1 MAGERCVVNGRS
13 LFTVHCS
20 LFTKNAMSAF
30 DYIALDAKGKE
41 CKGVMEGDTARQVRQ
56 MLRDKAL
63 MPLEITENN
72 AKVQSKK
79 SGRQSSAISSTR
91 FFQRS
96 ISATEL
102 ALLTRQLATLIQA
115 ALPLDETLS
124 AVANQTEKQRIKSML
139 YAIRSRVLEG
149 HSLAMGLA
157 DYPKVFP
164 EMYRATVDAGE
175 QSGHLDTVL
184 ERLADYT
191 ESRQEIQGKVRQ
203 ALIYPA
209 FLSLFAV
216 AIVIFMMTSI
226 VPQVVSVFEDTGQQ
240 LPGLTLS
247 LIAISDFVVDYGMF
261 LFVVIVA
268 MIIGFQA
275 LLKRPAFVMKYHMFL
290 FRLPLI
296 RRLVRGLNA
305 ALFTRTFSILTG
317 SGVTIIE
324 AMTISAKVV
333 ANLPMRKAVLQAAE
347 RVREGSGIKNA
358 LDHSKLFPPMT
369 LQLIASG
376 ENSGKLEEMLERAS
390 TQLEREQVT
399 LIAYIVGILE
409 PVIIL
414 AMGLMVLLIV
424 LGILLPIFD
433 LNSLVK

>member
-1 MAGERCVVNGRS
+1 MA
-13 LFTVHCS
+13 
-20 LFTKNAMSAF
+20 AF

-41 CKGVMEGDTARQVRQ
+41 KKGIVEGDTARQVRQ
-56 MLRDKAL
+56 MLRDKGL
-63 MPLEITENN
+63 MTLEITESRKKAQDSDRN
-72 AKVQSKK
+72 AKNVPRFLQR
-79 SGRQSSAISSTR
+79 GISS
-91 FFQRS
+91 
-96 ISATEL
+96 TEL

-124 AVANQTEKQRIKSML
+124 AVANQTDKPRIKSML

-149 HSLAMGLA
+149 HSLAVGLG

-164 EMYRATVDAGE
+164 ELYRATVDAGE

-209 FLSLFAV
+209 FLSIFAI

-226 VPQVVSVFEDTGQQ
+226 VPQVVSVFEDTGQD
-240 LPGLTLS
+240 LPGLTIS
-247 LIAISDFVVDYGMF
+247 LIVMSDFVVDYGMLMLVVVIG
-261 LFVVIVA
+261 LFV
-268 MIIGFQA
+268 GFQV
-275 LLKRPAFVMKYHMFL
+275 LLTKPAFVMKYHMFL
-290 FRLPLI
+290 FRLPI
-296 RRLVRGLNA
+296 IQRLVRGLNA

-317 SGVTIIE
+317 SGVTVLE
-324 AMTISAKVV
+324 AMKISAKVV
-333 ANLPMRKAVLQAAE
+333 ANLPMRKAILQATD

-358 LDHSKLFPPMT
+358 LEHSKLFPPMT

-390 TQLEREQVT
+390 VQLEREQVT

-414 AMGLMVLLIV
+414 AMGLMVLMIV

>member
-1 MAGERCVVNGRS
+1 MA
-13 LFTVHCS
+13 
-20 LFTKNAMSAF
+20 AF

-41 CKGVMEGDTARQVRQ
+41 RKGVLEGDTARQVRQ
-56 MLRDKAL
+56 MLRDKGL
-63 MPLEITENN
+63 TTLEITESHQK
-72 AKVQSKK
+72 AQSKR
-79 SGRQSSAISSTR
+79 SGGASSAPR
-91 FFQRS
+91 LFQRG
-96 ISATEL
+96 ISTTEL

-115 ALPLDETLS
+115 ALPLDETLA
-124 AVANQTEKQRIKSML
+124 AVANQTEKPRIKSML
-139 YAIRSRVLEG
+139 FAIRSRVLEG
-149 HSLAMGLA
+149 HSLAVGLG

-164 EMYRATVDAGE
+164 ELYRATVDAGE

-226 VPQVVSVFEDTGQQ
+226 VPQVVSVFEDTGQE
-240 LPGLTLS
+240 LPGLTIS
-247 LIAISDFVVDYGMF
+247 LIAMSDFVVDYG
-261 LFVVIVA
+261 LFMLLVIVA
-268 MIIGFQA
+268 AVIGFQV
-275 LLKRPAFVMKYHMFL
+275 LLTRPAFVMKYHMFL
-290 FRLPLI
+290 FRLPI
-296 RRLVRGLNA
+296 IQRLVRGLNA
-305 ALFTRTFSILTG
+305 AMFTRTFSILTG
-317 SGVTIIE
+317 SGVTVIE
-324 AMTISAKVV
+324 AMRISAKVV
-333 ANLPMRKAVLQAAE
+333 ANLPMREAILQATD

-358 LDHSKLFPPMT
+358 LDQSKLFPPMT

-390 TQLEREQVT
+390 VQLEREQVT

-414 AMGLMVLLIV
+414 TMGLMVLMIV

>member
-1 MAGERCVVNGRS
+1 MA
-13 LFTVHCS
+13 
-20 LFTKNAMSAF
+20 AF

-41 CKGVMEGDTARQVRQ
+41 RKGVIEGDAARQVRQ
-56 MLRDKAL
+56 LLRDKGL
-63 MPLEITENN
+63 IPLEITESN
-72 AKVQSKK
+72 KK
-79 SGRQSSAISSTR
+79 ADNKQGGGKSSILKQPR
-91 FFQRS
+91 FLQRS
-96 ISATEL
+96 ISTTEL

-115 ALPLDETLS
+115 ALPLDETLA
-124 AVANQTEKQRIKSML
+124 AVANQAEKQRIKSML
-139 YAIRSRVLEG
+139 FAIRSRVLEG
-149 HSLAMGLA
+149 HSLAAGLA
-157 DYPKVFP
+157 AYPKVFP
-164 EMYRATVDAGE
+164 ELYRATVDAGE

-209 FLSLFAV
+209 FLSLFAI

-226 VPQVVSVFEDTGQQ
+226 VPQVVSVFEDTGQE
-240 LPGLTLS
+240 LPGLTIS
-247 LIAISDFVVDYGMF
+247 LIAMSDFVVDYGV
-261 LFVVIVA
+261 LLLLAIVA
-268 MIIGFQA
+268 IFAGFKM
-275 LLKRPAFVMKYHMFL
+275 LLTRPAFVMKYHQFL
-290 FRLPLI
+290 FRIPLI
-296 RRLVRGLNA
+296 QRLVRGLNA

-317 SGVTIIE
+317 SGVSVLE
-324 AMTISAKVV
+324 AMKISAKVV
-333 ANLPMRKAVLQAAE
+333 ANLPMREAILEATD
-347 RVREGSGIKNA
+347 RVREGTGIKNA

-376 ENSGKLEEMLERAS
+376 EGSGKLEEMLERAS
-390 TQLEREQVT
+390 MQLEREQVT

-414 AMGLMVLLIV
+414 TMGLMVLLIV

>member
-1 MAGERCVVNGRS
+1 MA
-13 LFTVHCS
+13 
-20 LFTKNAMSAF
+20 AF
-30 DYIALDAKGKE
+30 DYVAFDAKGKE
-41 CKGVMEGDTARQVRQ
+41 RKGIIEGDSAKQVRQ
-56 MLRDKAL
+56 LLRDKSL
-63 MPLEITENN
+63 MPLEITE
-72 AKVQSKK
+72 SKQK
-79 SGRQSSAISSTR
+79 AQGKRSAHSTG
-91 FFQRS
+91 FNKPLFLQRS

-115 ALPLDETLS
+115 ALPLDETLF
-124 AVANQTEKQRIKSML
+124 AVANQTDKPRIKSML

-149 HSLAMGLA
+149 HSLATGLA

-164 EMYRATVDAGE
+164 ELYRATVDAGE

-209 FLSLFAV
+209 FLSMFAI
-216 AIVIFMMTSI
+216 AIVVFMMTSI
-226 VPQVVSVFEDTGQQ
+226 VPQVVSVFEDTGQE
-240 LPGLTLS
+240 LPGLTIS
-247 LIAISDFVVDYGMF
+247 LIAMSDFVVDYG
-261 LFVVIVA
+261 LFVLVLVVA
-268 MIIGFQA
+268 AFVGFQV
-275 LLKRPAFVMKYHMFL
+275 LLTKPAFVMKYHMFL
-290 FRLPLI
+290 FRLPI
-296 RRLVRGLNA
+296 IQNLVRGLNA

-317 SGVTIIE
+317 SGVTILE
-324 AMTISAKVV
+324 AMKISAKVV
-333 ANLPMRKAVLQAAE
+333 ANLPMRKAILEATD
-347 RVREGSGIKNA
+347 RVREGTGIKNA
-358 LDHSKLFPPMT
+358 LEHSKLFPPMT

-390 TQLEREQVT
+390 VQLEREQVT

>member
-1 MAGERCVVNGRS
+1 MA
-13 LFTVHCS
+13 
-20 LFTKNAMSAF
+20 AF

-41 CKGVMEGDTARQVRQ
+41 LKGIVEGDGAKQVRQ
-56 MLRDKAL
+56 LLRDKGL
-63 MPLEITENN
+63 MPLEITES
-72 AKVQSKK
+72 SKAAQGK
-79 SGRQSSAISSTR
+79 QRSGKTSSLNKPL
-91 FFQRS
+91 FLQRS
-96 ISATEL
+96 ISSTEL

-124 AVANQTEKQRIKSML
+124 AVADQTDKPRIKSML

-149 HSLAMGLA
+149 HSLAVGLA

-164 EMYRATVDAGE
+164 ELYRATVDAGE

-226 VPQVVSVFEDTGQQ
+226 VPQVVSVFEDTGQE
-240 LPGLTLS
+240 LPGLTLT
-247 LIAISDFVVDYGMF
+247 LIAMSDFVVDYG
-261 LFVVIVA
+261 LFMLVI
-268 MIIGFQA
+268 IIAAFVGFQMA
-275 LLKRPAFVMKYHMFL
+275 LTRPAFVMKYHMFL
-290 FRLPLI
+290 FRLPI
-296 RRLVRGLNA
+296 IQRLVRGLNA
-305 ALFTRTFSILTG
+305 ALFTRTFSILSG
-317 SGVTIIE
+317 SGVSVLE
-324 AMTISAKVV
+324 AMKISAKVV
-333 ANLPMRKAVLQAAE
+333 ANLPMREAILQATD
-347 RVREGSGIKNA
+347 RVREGTGIKNA
-358 LDHSKLFPPMT
+358 LEHSKLFPPMT

-390 TQLEREQVT
+390 MQLEREQVT

-414 AMGLMVLLIV
+414 AMGLMVLMIV

>member
-1 MAGERCVVNGRS
+1 MA
-13 LFTVHCS
+13 
-20 LFTKNAMSAF
+20 AF
-30 DYIALDAKGKE
+30 DYLALDAKGKE
-41 CKGVMEGDTARQVRQ
+41 VKGIIEGDSGKQIRQL
-56 MLRDKAL
+56 LRDKKL
-63 MPLEITENN
+63 MPLEITE
-72 AKVQSKK
+72 SKQK
-79 SGRQSSAISSTR
+79 AQGKRSGGHNVGLHKPL
-91 FFQRS
+91 FLQRS

-124 AVANQTEKQRIKSML
+124 AVANQADKPRIKSML

-149 HSLAMGLA
+149 HSLATGLA

-164 EMYRATVDAGE
+164 ELYRATVDAGE

-209 FLSLFAV
+209 FLSMFAI
-216 AIVIFMMTSI
+216 AIVVFMMTSI
-226 VPQVVSVFEDTGQQ
+226 VPQVVSVFEDTGQE
-240 LPGLTLS
+240 LPGLTIS
-247 LIAISDFVVDYGMF
+247 LIAMSDFVVDYGMF
-261 LFVVIVA
+261 MLIVVVAAFV
-268 MIIGFQA
+268 GFQVM
-275 LLKRPAFVMKYHMFL
+275 LTKPAFVMKYHLFL
-290 FRLPLI
+290 FRLPI
-296 RRLVRGLNA
+296 IQNLVRGLNA

-317 SGVTIIE
+317 SGVSILE
-324 AMTISAKVV
+324 AMKISAKVV
-333 ANLPMRKAVLQAAE
+333 ANLPMRKAILEATD
-347 RVREGSGIKNA
+347 RVREGTGVKNA
-358 LDHSKLFPPMT
+358 LEHSKLFPPMT

-390 TQLEREQVT
+390 VQLEREQVT

>member
-1 MAGERCVVNGRS
+1 MA
-13 LFTVHCS
+13 
-20 LFTKNAMSAF
+20 AF

-41 CKGVMEGDTARQVRQ
+41 RKGVEEGDTARQVRQ
-56 MLRDKAL
+56 MLRDKGL
-63 MPLEITENN
+63 MPLEITES
-72 AKVQSKK
+72 SKK
-79 SGRQSSAISSTR
+79 AQGKQGSDKGSALKKPL
-91 FFQRS
+91 FLQRS
-96 ISATEL
+96 ISTTEL

-115 ALPLDETLS
+115 GLPLDETLA
-124 AVANQTEKQRIKSML
+124 AVAKQTEKQRIKSML
-139 YAIRSRVLEG
+139 FAIRSRVLEG
-149 HSLAMGLA
+149 HSMAAGLA

-164 EMYRATVDAGE
+164 ELYRATVDAGE

-209 FLSLFAV
+209 FLSIFAI
-216 AIVIFMMTSI
+216 AIVVFMMTSI

-240 LPGLTLS
+240 LPGLTIS
-247 LIAISDFVVDYGMF
+247 LIALSDFVVDYGLF
-261 LFVVIVA
+261 LLVIVVGL
-268 MIIGFQA
+268 IVGFQM
-275 LLKRPAFVMKYHMFL
+275 LLTRPAFVMKYHLFL

-296 RRLVRGLNA
+296 QRLVRGLNA
-305 ALFTRTFSILTG
+305 ALFTRTFSILNG
-317 SGVTIIE
+317 SGVSVLE
-324 AMTISAKVV
+324 AMKISAKVV
-333 ANLPMRKAVLQAAE
+333 ANLPMREAILEATD
-347 RVREGSGIKNA
+347 RVREGTGIKNA
-358 LDHSKLFPPMT
+358 LEHSKLFPPMT

-390 TQLEREQVT
+390 IQLEREQVT

-414 AMGLMVLLIV
+414 SMGIMVLLIV

>member
-1 MAGERCVVNGRS
+1 MA
-13 LFTVHCS
+13 
-20 LFTKNAMSAF
+20 AF

-41 CKGVMEGDTARQVRQ
+41 SKGVVEGDGAKQVRQ
-56 MLRDKAL
+56 ILRDKGL
-63 MPLEITENN
+63 IPLEITE
-72 AKVQSKK
+72 SIKK
-79 SGRQSSAISSTR
+79 AQGKQSSGLHKPL
-91 FFQRS
+91 FLQRS

-115 ALPLDETLS
+115 ALPLDETLL
-124 AVANQTEKQRIKSML
+124 AVAKQTEKPRIKSML

-149 HSLAMGLA
+149 HSLAVGLA

-164 EMYRATVDAGE
+164 ELYRATVDAGE

-209 FLSLFAV
+209 FLSLFAI
-216 AIVIFMMTSI
+216 AIVVFMMTSI
-226 VPQVVSVFEDTGQQ
+226 VPQVVSVFEDTGQE
-240 LPGLTLS
+240 LPGLTIS
-247 LIAISDFVVDYGMF
+247 LITMSDFVVDYGMF
-261 LFVVIVA
+261 MFVVIIA
-268 MIIGFQA
+268 AFAGFRV
-275 LLKRPAFVMKYHMFL
+275 LLTKPAFVMKYHLFL
-290 FRLPLI
+290 FRLPI
-296 RRLVRGLNA
+296 IQRLVRGLNA

-317 SGVTIIE
+317 SGVNILE
-324 AMTISAKVV
+324 AMKISAKVV
-333 ANLPMRKAVLQAAE
+333 ASLPMREAILEATD
-347 RVREGSGIKNA
+347 RVREGVTINNA
-358 LDHSKLFPPMT
+358 LGHSKLFPPMT

-390 TQLEREQVT
+390 VQLEREQVT

>member
-1 MAGERCVVNGRS
+1 MA
-13 LFTVHCS
+13 
-20 LFTKNAMSAF
+20 AF
-30 DYIALDAKGKE
+30 DYIVLDAKGKE
-41 CKGVMEGDTARQVRQ
+41 RKGIIEGDTARQVRQ
-56 MLRDKAL
+56 LLRDKGL
-63 MPLEITENN
+63 MPLEITE
-72 AKVQSKK
+72 SKK
-79 SGRQSSAISSTR
+79 KAQGKQKTGKSSSLNLPLL
-91 FFQRS
+91 FQRS

-102 ALLTRQLATLIQA
+102 ALLTRQLATLVQA

-124 AVANQTEKQRIKSML
+124 AVANQADKPRIKSML

-149 HSLAMGLA
+149 HSLATGLG

-164 EMYRATVDAGE
+164 ELYRATVDAGE

-216 AIVIFMMTSI
+216 SIVVFMMTSI
-226 VPQVVSVFEDTGQQ
+226 VPQVVSVFEDTGQE

-247 LIAISDFVVDYGMF
+247 LIAMSDFVVDYGVFM
-261 LFVVIVA
+261 FVVLVSA
-268 MIIGFQA
+268 VIGFQV
-275 LLKRPAFVMKYHMFL
+275 LLTRPAFVFKYHLFL
-290 FRLPLI
+290 FRLPI
-296 RRLVRGLNA
+296 IQRLVRGLNA

-317 SGVTIIE
+317 SGVTVLE
-324 AMTISAKVV
+324 SMKISAKVV
-333 ANLPMRKAVLQAAE
+333 ANLPMREAILEATD
-347 RVREGSGIKNA
+347 RVREGTGIKNA
-358 LDHSKLFPPMT
+358 LEQSKLFPPMT

-390 TQLEREQVT
+390 VQLEREQVT

-414 AMGLMVLLIV
+414 TMGILVLLIV

>member
-1 MAGERCVVNGRS
+1 MA
-13 LFTVHCS
+13 
-20 LFTKNAMSAF
+20 AF
-30 DYIALDAKGKE
+30 DYIALNAKGKE
-41 CKGVMEGDTARQVRQ
+41 QKGVIEGDTSRHVRQ
-56 MLRDKAL
+56 MLRDKGL
-63 MPLEITENN
+63 TPLEITE
-72 AKVQSKK
+72 SRKK
-79 SGRQSSAISSTR
+79 AQGKSSSGKGSSLASMQL
-91 FFQRS
+91 FQRG

-124 AVANQTEKQRIKSML
+124 AVANQADKPRIKSML

-149 HSLAMGLA
+149 HSLAVGLG
-157 DYPKVFP
+157 DFPKVFP
-164 EMYRATVDAGE
+164 ELYRATVEAGE

-209 FLSLFAV
+209 FLSLFAI
-216 AIVIFMMTSI
+216 AIVVFMMTSI
-226 VPQVVSVFEDTGQQ
+226 VPQVVSVFEDTGQT
-240 LPGLTLS
+240 LPGLTIS
-247 LIAISDFVVDYGMF
+247 LIAMSDFVVNYGMF
-261 LFVVIVA
+261 LLFFVIA
-268 MIIGFQA
+268 AIIGFQM
-275 LLKRPAFVMKYHMFL
+275 LLRKPAFVKKYHLFL
-290 FRLPLI
+290 FKVPI
-296 RRLVRGLNA
+296 IQRLVRGLNA

-317 SGVTIIE
+317 SGVTVME
-324 AMTISAKVV
+324 AMKISAKVV
-333 ANLPMRKAVLQAAE
+333 ANLPMRDAILEATD

-358 LDHSKLFPPMT
+358 LEQSKLFPPMT

-390 TQLEREQVT
+390 VQLEREQVT

-414 AMGLMVLLIV
+414 TMGILVLLIV

>member
-1 MAGERCVVNGRS
+1 MA
-13 LFTVHCS
+13 
-20 LFTKNAMSAF
+20 AF

-41 CKGVMEGDTARQVRQ
+41 HKGVVEGDTARQVRQ
-56 MLRDKAL
+56 MLRDKGL
-63 MPLEITENN
+63 MTLEITESHQK
-72 AKVQSKK
+72 AQSKRS
-79 SGRQSSAISSTR
+79 SGTTAPRL
-91 FFQRS
+91 FQRG
-96 ISATEL
+96 ISTTEL

-115 ALPLDETLS
+115 ALPLDETLA
-124 AVANQTEKQRIKSML
+124 AVANQTEKPRIKSML
-139 YAIRSRVLEG
+139 FAIRSRVLEG
-149 HSLAMGLA
+149 HSLAVGLA

-164 EMYRATVDAGE
+164 ELYRATVDAGE

-216 AIVIFMMTSI
+216 AIVVFMMTSI
-226 VPQVVSVFEDTGQQ
+226 VPQVVSVFEDTGQE

-247 LIAISDFVVDYGMF
+247 LIAMSDFVVDYGM
-261 LFVVIVA
+261 LMLLVIVA
-268 MIIGFQA
+268 AVIGFQV
-275 LLKRPAFVMKYHMFL
+275 LLTRPAFVMKYHMFL
-290 FRLPLI
+290 FRLPI
-296 RRLVRGLNA
+296 IQRLVRGLNA
-305 ALFTRTFSILTG
+305 AMFTRTFSILTG
-317 SGVTIIE
+317 SGVTVIE
-324 AMTISAKVV
+324 AMKISAKVV
-333 ANLPMRKAVLQAAE
+333 ANLPMREAILQATE

-358 LDHSKLFPPMT
+358 LDDSKLFPPMT

-390 TQLEREQVT
+390 VQLEREQVT

-414 AMGLMVLLIV
+414 TMGIMVLLIV

>member
-1 MAGERCVVNGRS
+1 MA
-13 LFTVHCS
+13 
-20 LFTKNAMSAF
+20 AF

-41 CKGVMEGDTARQVRQ
+41 KKGVIEGDTARQVRQ
-56 MLRDKAL
+56 TLRDKGL
-63 MPLEITENN
+63 MTLEITESHQK
-72 AKVQSKK
+72 AQSKR
-79 SGRQSSAISSTR
+79 SRSSATSPL
-91 FFQRS
+91 FQRG
-96 ISATEL
+96 ISTTEL

-115 ALPLDETLS
+115 ALPLDETLA
-124 AVANQTEKQRIKSML
+124 AVASQAEKPRIKSML
-139 YAIRSRVLEG
+139 FAIRSRVLEG
-149 HSLAMGLA
+149 HSLAVGLA

-164 EMYRATVDAGE
+164 ELYRATVDAGE

-216 AIVIFMMTSI
+216 AIVVFMMTSI
-226 VPQVVSVFEDTGQQ
+226 VPQVVSVFEDTGQT
-240 LPGLTLS
+240 LPGLTIS
-247 LIAISDFVVDYGMF
+247 LIVMSDFVAAYGM
-261 LFVVIVA
+261 LMLLVIIA
-268 MIIGFQA
+268 MVIGFQV
-275 LLKRPAFVMKYHMFL
+275 LMTRPAFVMKYHRFL
-290 FRLPLI
+290 FHLPLI
-296 RRLVRGLNA
+296 QRLVRGLNA
-305 ALFTRTFSILTG
+305 AMFTRTFSILTG
-317 SGVTIIE
+317 SGVAVVE
-324 AMTISAKVV
+324 AMKISAKVV
-333 ANLPMRKAVLQAAE
+333 ANLPMREAILQATDS
-347 RVREGSGIKNA
+347 VREGRGIKNA

-390 TQLEREQVT
+390 VQLEREQVT

-414 AMGLMVLLIV
+414 TMGIMVLLIV

-433 LNSLVK
+433 LNALVQ

>member
-1 MAGERCVVNGRS
+1 MA
-13 LFTVHCS
+13 
-20 LFTKNAMSAF
+20 AF

-41 CKGVMEGDTARQVRQ
+41 KKGVAEGDTARQVRQ
-56 MLRDKAL
+56 ILRDQGL
-63 MPLEITENN
+63 TTLEISESNKS
-72 AKVQSKK
+72 ASKK
-79 SGRQSSAISSTR
+79 QNKGDNKNSSSHTPQFLQRGISS
-91 FFQRS
+91 
-96 ISATEL
+96 TEL

-115 ALPLDETLS
+115 ALPLDETLA
-124 AVANQTEKQRIKSML
+124 AVGNQTEKQRIKSML
-139 YAIRSRVLEG
+139 FAIRSRVLEG
-149 HSLAMGLA
+149 HSLAVGLA

-164 EMYRATVDAGE
+164 ELYRATVDAGE

-209 FLSLFAV
+209 FLSLFAI
-216 AIVIFMMTSI
+216 AIVVFMMTSI
-226 VPQVVSVFEDTGQQ
+226 VPQVVSVFEDTGQE

-247 LIAISDFVVDYGMF
+247 LIAMSDFFVSYGF
-261 LFVVIVA
+261 YILIFVIAAFV
-268 MIIGFQA
+268 GFQM
-275 LLKRPAFVMKYHMFL
+275 LLTRPAFVMKYHMFL
-290 FRLPLI
+290 FRLPI
-296 RRLVRGLNA
+296 IQRLVRGLNA

-317 SGVTIIE
+317 SGVTVLE

-333 ANLPMRKAVLQAAE
+333 ANLPMRAAVLEATN
-347 RVREGSGIKNA
+347 RVREGTGIKNA
-358 LDHSKLFPPMT
+358 LEKSKLFPPMT

-376 ENSGKLEEMLERAS
+376 EASGKLEEMLERAS
-390 TQLEREQVT
+390 VQLEREQVT

-414 AMGLMVLLIV
+414 TMGIMVLLIV

>member
-1 MAGERCVVNGRS
+1 MA
-13 LFTVHCS
+13 
-20 LFTKNAMSAF
+20 AF

-41 CKGVMEGDTARQVRQ
+41 KKGVVEGDTARQVRQ
-56 MLRDKAL
+56 MLRDKGL
-63 MPLEITENN
+63 MTLEITESHQK
-72 AKVQSKK
+72 AQSKR
-79 SGRQSSAISSTR
+79 SGGAAGLRL
-91 FFQRS
+91 FQRG
-96 ISATEL
+96 ISTTEL

-115 ALPLDETLS
+115 ALPLDETLA
-124 AVANQTEKQRIKSML
+124 AVANQAEKPRIKSML
-139 YAIRSRVLEG
+139 FAIRSRVLEG
-149 HSLAMGLA
+149 HSLAVGLA

-164 EMYRATVDAGE
+164 ELYRATVDAGE

-216 AIVIFMMTSI
+216 AIVVFMMTSI
-226 VPQVVSVFEDTGQQ
+226 VPQVVSVFEDTGQT

-247 LIAISDFVVDYGMF
+247 LIAISDFVVDYGM
-261 LFVVIVA
+261 LMLLVTIA
-268 MIIGFQA
+268 MVIGFQV
-275 LLKRPAFVMKYHMFL
+275 LLTRPAFVMKYHMFL
-290 FRLPLI
+290 FHLPI
-296 RRLVRGLNA
+296 IQRLVRGLNA
-305 ALFTRTFSILTG
+305 AMFTRTFSILTG
-317 SGVTIIE
+317 SGVAVIE
-324 AMTISAKVV
+324 AMKISAKVV
-333 ANLPMRKAVLQAAE
+333 ANLPMREAILQATD

-390 TQLEREQVT
+390 VQLEREQVT

-414 AMGLMVLLIV
+414 TMGMMVLLIV

-433 LNSLVK
+433 LNTLVK

>member
-1 MAGERCVVNGRS
+1 MA
-13 LFTVHCS
+13 
-20 LFTKNAMSAF
+20 AF
-30 DYIALDAKGKE
+30 DYIALDANGKE
-41 CKGVMEGDTARQVRQ
+41 IKGVIEGDASRQVRQ
-56 MLRDKAL
+56 QLRDKGL
-63 MPLEITENN
+63 MPLEITESHKK
-72 AKVQSKK
+72 AQSKQSAK
-79 SGRQSSAISSTR
+79 GSGQGSALARSR
-91 FFQRS
+91 LFQRG
-96 ISATEL
+96 IGTTEL

-124 AVANQTEKQRIKSML
+124 AVADQTEKPRIKSML

-149 HSLAMGLA
+149 HTLAVGLG

-164 EMYRATVDAGE
+164 ELYRATVDAGE

-191 ESRQEIQGKVRQ
+191 ESRQEIQSKVSQ

-209 FLSLFAV
+209 FLSLFAI
-216 AIVIFMMTSI
+216 AIVVFMMTSI
-226 VPQVVSVFEDTGQQ
+226 VPQVVSVFEDTGQE
-240 LPGLTLS
+240 LPGLTLT
-247 LIAISDFVVDYGMF
+247 LIAMSDFVVDYGMF
-261 LFVVIVA
+261 IFLVVIAAV
-268 MIIGFQA
+268 IGFQVM
-275 LLKRPAFVMKYHMFL
+275 LTRPAFVMKYHLML

-296 RRLVRGLNA
+296 QRLVRGLNA

-317 SGVTIIE
+317 SGVTVIE
-324 AMTISAKVV
+324 AMKISAKVV
-333 ANLPMRKAVLQAAE
+333 ANLPMREAILTATD
-347 RVREGSGIKNA
+347 RVREGTSIKNA

-390 TQLEREQVT
+390 MQLEREQVT

-414 AMGLMVLLIV
+414 TMGLMVLLIV

>member
-1 MAGERCVVNGRS
+1 MA
-13 LFTVHCS
+13 
-20 LFTKNAMSAF
+20 AF
-30 DYIALDAKGKE
+30 DYVALDAKGKE
-41 CKGVMEGDTARQVRQ
+41 RKGVVEADAARQARQ
-56 MLRDKAL
+56 QLRDKGL
-63 MPLEITENN
+63 MPLEINESNKKAQHKN
-72 AKVQSKK
+72 KEGK
-79 SGRQSSAISSTR
+79 SGALRKPL
-91 FFQRS
+91 FLQRS
-96 ISATEL
+96 ISTTEL
-102 ALLTRQLATLIQA
+102 SLLTRQLATLIQA
-115 ALPLDETLS
+115 ALPLDETLA

-149 HSLAMGLA
+149 HTLATGLA

-164 EMYRATVDAGE
+164 ELYRATVDAGE

-209 FLSLFAV
+209 FLSLFAI
-216 AIVIFMMTSI
+216 AIVVFMMTSI
-226 VPQVVSVFEDTGQQ
+226 VPQVVSVFEDTGQE

-247 LIAISDFVVDYGMF
+247 LIAMSDFVVDYGMY
-261 LFVVIVA
+261 LFVVLVTVF
-268 MIIGFQA
+268 IGFQV
-275 LLKRPAFVMKYHMFL
+275 LLTKPAFVMKYHLFL
-290 FRLPLI
+290 FKLPLI
-296 RRLVRGLNA
+296 QRLVRGLNA

-317 SGVTIIE
+317 SGVTVLE
-324 AMTISAKVV
+324 AMKISAKVV
-333 ANLPMRKAVLQAAE
+333 ANLPMRAAILE
-347 RVREGSGIKNA
+347 ATDRVREGTGIKKS
-358 LDHSKLFPPMT
+358 LEISKLFPPMT

-414 AMGLMVLLIV
+414 TMGIMVLLIV

-433 LNSLVK
+433 LNSLVQ

>member
-1 MAGERCVVNGRS
+1 MA
-13 LFTVHCS
+13 
-20 LFTKNAMSAF
+20 AF

-41 CKGVMEGDTARQVRQ
+41 HKGVIEGDGSRQVRQ
-56 MLRDKAL
+56 ILRDKGL
-63 MPLEITENN
+63 MTLEITESHQK
-72 AKVQSKK
+72 AQSKR
-79 SGRQSSAISSTR
+79 SGGVASTPR
-91 FFQRS
+91 LFQRG
-96 ISATEL
+96 ISTTEL

-115 ALPLDETLS
+115 ALPLDETIA

-139 YAIRSRVLEG
+139 FAIRSRVLEG
-149 HSLAMGLA
+149 HTMAVGLA

-164 EMYRATVDAGE
+164 ELYRATVDAGE

-191 ESRQEIQGKVRQ
+191 EGRQEIQGKVRQ

-216 AIVIFMMTSI
+216 AIVVFMMTSI
-226 VPQVVSVFEDTGQQ
+226 VPQVVSVFEDTGQE
-240 LPGLTLS
+240 LPGLTLT
-247 LIAISDFVVDYGMF
+247 LIAMSDFVVAYGMF
-261 LFVVIVA
+261 MLFVVVA
-268 MIIGFQA
+268 VVIGFQV
-275 LLKRPAFVMKYHMFL
+275 LLRRPAFVMKYHMFL
-290 FRLPLI
+290 FRLPI
-296 RRLVRGLNA
+296 VQRLVRGLNA
-305 ALFTRTFSILTG
+305 AMFTRTFSILTG
-317 SGVTIIE
+317 SGVTVIE
-324 AMTISAKVV
+324 AMKISAKVV
-333 ANLPMRKAVLQAAE
+333 SNLPMRKAILQATD

-358 LDHSKLFPPMT
+358 LDQSKLFPPMT

-376 ENSGKLEEMLERAS
+376 EDSGKLEEMLERAS
-390 TQLEREQVT
+390 VQLEREQVT

-414 AMGLMVLLIV
+414 SMGIMVLLIV

>member
-1 MAGERCVVNGRS
+1 MA
-13 LFTVHCS
+13 
-20 LFTKNAMSAF
+20 AF

-41 CKGVMEGDTARQVRQ
+41 LKGIIEGDGAKQVRQ
-56 MLRDKAL
+56 LLRDKGL
-63 MPLEITENN
+63 MPLEITES
-72 AKVQSKK
+72 SKAAQGK
-79 SGRQSSAISSTR
+79 QSSGKASGLNKPL
-91 FFQRS
+91 FLQRS
-96 ISATEL
+96 ISSTEL

-124 AVANQTEKQRIKSML
+124 AVADQTDKPRIKSML

-149 HSLAMGLA
+149 HSLAVGLG

-164 EMYRATVDAGE
+164 ELYRATVDAGE

-216 AIVIFMMTSI
+216 AIVVFMMTSI
-226 VPQVVSVFEDTGQQ
+226 VPQVVSVFEDTGQE
-240 LPGLTLS
+240 LPGLTLT
-247 LIAISDFVVDYGMF
+247 LIAMSDFVVDYGMF
-261 LFVVIVA
+261 MLVLIIAAFV
-268 MIIGFQA
+268 GFQMA
-275 LLKRPAFVMKYHMFL
+275 LTRPAFVMKYHMFL
-290 FRLPLI
+290 FRLPI
-296 RRLVRGLNA
+296 IQRLVRGLNA
-305 ALFTRTFSILTG
+305 ALFTRTFSILSG
-317 SGVTIIE
+317 SGVSVLE
-324 AMTISAKVV
+324 AMRISAKVV
-333 ANLPMRKAVLQAAE
+333 ANLPMREAILQATD
-347 RVREGSGIKNA
+347 RVREGTGIKNA
-358 LDHSKLFPPMT
+358 LEHSKLFPPMT

-390 TQLEREQVT
+390 VQLEREQVT

-414 AMGLMVLLIV
+414 AMGLMVLMIV

>member
-1 MAGERCVVNGRS
+1 MA
-13 LFTVHCS
+13 
-20 LFTKNAMSAF
+20 AF

-41 CKGVMEGDTARQVRQ
+41 RKGVIEGDAARQVRQ
-56 MLRDKAL
+56 QLRDKGL
-63 MPLEITENN
+63 MPLEITES
-72 AKVQSKK
+72 SKK
-79 SGRQSSAISSTR
+79 ARSKQGKDKSSMLRRPRFLQRGIST
-91 FFQRS
+91 
-96 ISATEL
+96 TEL

-115 ALPLDETLS
+115 ALPLDETLA

-149 HSLAMGLA
+149 HTLATGLA

-164 EMYRATVDAGE
+164 ELYRATVDAGE

-209 FLSLFAV
+209 FLSLFAI
-216 AIVIFMMTSI
+216 AIVVFMMTSI
-226 VPQVVSVFEDTGQQ
+226 VPQVVSVFEDTGQE
-240 LPGLTLS
+240 LPGLTIS
-247 LIAISDFVVDYGMF
+247 LIAMSDFVVDYGMF
-261 LFVVIVA
+261 LFLF
-268 MIIGFQA
+268 IIAVFVGFQV
-275 LLKRPAFVMKYHMFL
+275 LLSRPAFVMKYHLFL

-296 RRLVRGLNA
+296 QRLVRGLNA

-317 SGVTIIE
+317 SGVTILE
-324 AMTISAKVV
+324 AMKISAKVV
-333 ANLPMRKAVLQAAE
+333 ANLPMREAILEATN
-347 RVREGSGIKNA
+347 RVREGTGIKNA
-358 LDHSKLFPPMT
+358 LEHSKLFPPMT

-390 TQLEREQVT
+390 VQLEREQVT
-399 LIAYIVGILE
+399 LISYIVGILE

-414 AMGLMVLLIV
+414 TMGLMVLLIV

-433 LNSLVK
+433 LNTLVK